1 MISIRSL
8 IFTFAAAA
16 SIFTASAVYAAHD
29 HDVMDHDKMAAPA
42 ADKDAWLAK
51 AKAAYPLD
59 TCVVSGEKLEGGDMG
74 PPVDYTYTQ
83 DGNPDRLLRFCC
95 KNCIKAFKKDPA
107 KYLEKIDA
115 ATAAKAGS
123 EHAECMH

>member
-16 SIFTASAVYAAHD
+16 SVFTANAVYAVHD
-29 HDVMDHDKMAAPA
+29 HDMMDHDKTAAPA
-42 ADKDAWLAK
+42 ADKDAGLAK

-74 PPVDYTYTQ
+74 APIDYTYIQ
-83 DGNPDRLLRFCC
+83 DGKPDRLVRFCC

-107 KYLEKIDA
+107 KYLKKIDD

-123 EHAECMH
+123 EHAEHMQ